1 MFGNIEPTK
10 ELVSLNLLQFD
21 YTPDLIE
28 KDLNFRSKLIDEQ
41 VDFLDS
47 FFEKCEQRVKQRC
60 RGNPKKEVVFWKS
73 YLNVTLQYFR
83 KDLLK
88 RYKAEQEIHKLK
100 LEAHRLYFQPFN

>member
-1 MFGNIEPTK
+1 MFGIKPTRK
-10 ELVSLNLLQFD
+10 LVSLNLLQFD

-41 VDFLDS
+41 IDFVDG
-47 FFEKCEQRVKQRC
+47 FFKECEERVKQNC
-60 RGNPKKEVVFWKS
+60 QGNPKKEAVFWKS

-83 KDLLK
+83 KELLK

-100 LEAHRLYFQPFN
+100 LEVHRLYHQPFN